1 MATGL
6 AGGIAQGLQSGFGL
20 ARQIEQDKAQGEQR
34 TLDRERQSKQ
44 DARQTHADELAAS
57 HQQLS
62 ASRER
67 LGMLASQNAGLL
79 QQYGAADKIP
89 PEALGTYTQDMEAA
103 SKAHMGLL
111 DKLAPRVADWRQQ
124 AENNASRMKAGEL
137 DPRTMAPADLVHT
150 ITGSTGQPIENYLP
164 SPDGK
169 PALVKQMANDFRVG
183 MESQNEGL
191 ILKSI
196 NGLFSRELKAG
207 VGQPSPH
214 GGTILGKQ
222 IIKIVPAP
230 ADPNNP
236 EDPNAGKVTP
246 VIRVFVREGGGGV
259 GEQQR
264 MASNEEQR
272 YGAPPGA
279 TGHYDAPITQNRS
292 SDPNDPVM
300 HISMDEAMNRIG
312 QMETLAS
319 AFEDPAMLAR
329 AKQGIVE
336 AGDAPNKFLQ
346 AFYAVGGKA
355 PTKIESYENIPLSK
369 YGNLRITKNAQGV
382 ETKREMLGAPSAGTE
397 SAGPLAKKIAD
408 IDASELSAADKEKA
422 KRIAYGVEKLP
433 ASAEGGALMQKL
445 KQIEQSDLSDSD
457 KVQAKRTVLM
467 GAGAAGLGARESVFT
482 NRILLSANEA
492 AKDLANIARLP
503 IKADTG
509 IFGGRKQGPSLFDAG
524 KEALAQ
530 SMTSQEV
537 QSYNTRSAGLQRSM
551 AAIEAAGL
559 APSGALSH
567 QMEAVQFRAGDSQ
580 QTRLEKLAQT
590 RQIVEA
596 GLETTLSNPKLDDGQ
611 RKHIASIIDSLHTAI
626 PFTIADID
634 NLGVL
639 QESDPNATLASVIKQ
654 HKLNKPKATP
664 TGGHSAT
671 GAGAPKRITTDAEYD
686 ALPSGTIFTAPDGTS
701 RRKP

>member
-1 MATGL
+1 MPNGSV
-6 AGGIAQGLQSGFGL
+6 GGSIAQGLQTGFSMG
-20 ARQIEQDKAQGEQR
+20 RQIDADRAQTEQR
-34 TLDRERQSKQ
+34 AFDRERQTKQ
-44 DARQTHADELAAS
+44 DARIEHAAELAAS

-79 QQYGAADKIP
+79 QQYGGADKIP
-89 PEALGTYTQDMEAA
+89 PEALGSYTQDMEAA

-230 ADPNNP
+230 TDPNNP

-279 TGHYDAPITQNRS
+279 TGHYDAPITKNRS
-292 SDPNDPVM
+292 SDPNDAVM

-312 QMETLAS
+312 QMESLAS
-319 AFEDPAMLAR
+319 AFEDPALLAR
-329 AKQGIVE
+329 AKQGITE

-382 ETKREMLGAPSAGTE
+382 ETKREMLGAPVEGSGAA
-397 SAGPLAKKIAD
+397 AGPLGKKLAD
-408 IDASELSAADKEKA
+408 IAASDLTDDEKEKA
-422 KRIAYGVEKLP
+422 KRVATGLVKVGTPKASGGTGLPEPSLDPKTVDFYATQSIAGDNSWQVGLARGKVGQQLISAVKDRIPKMAEELGLSPQDVGTNKATSVALGATLRDLTKRSEAVELFANKVEKD
-433 ASAEGGALMQKL
+433 MKTF
-445 KQIEQSDLSDSD
+445 DS
-457 KVQAKRTVLM
+457 
-467 GAGAAGLGARESVFT
+467 
-482 NRILLSANEA
+482 LLDGA
-492 AKDLANIARLP
+492 AKDSPLLINKPLN
-503 IKADTG
+503 
-509 IFGGRKQGPSLFDAG
+509 
-524 KEALAQ
+524 AL
-530 SMTSQEV
+530 
-537 QSYNTRSAGLQRSM
+537 RR
-551 AAIEAAGL
+551 
-559 APSGALSH
+559 
-567 QMEAVQFRAGDSQ
+567 QFSDP
-580 QTRLEKLAQT
+580 KLAQLDLAAKQVAMEYERLIT
-590 RQIVEA
+590 
-596 GLETTLSNPKLDDGQ
+596 GGTLSVAQLHVGAAEDAKKLINGDMPPKQ
-611 RKHIASIIDSLHTAI
+611 ARAI
-626 PFTIADID
+626 MEIMHAEMKNAKESAHESRSRVQDQLRG
-634 NLGVL
+634 LGK
-639 QESDPNATLASVIKQ
+639 STPPKGAKAAPNAPSVGTVQGGYKFKGGNPADPASWEKQ
-654 HKLNKPKATP
+654 
-664 TGGHSAT
+664 
-671 GAGAPKRITTDAEYD
+671 
-686 ALPSGTIFTAPDGTS
+686 
-701 RRKP
+701 